1 MNTRIQTFG
10 FDAKLDL
17 TDIINKKMDGLAGSI
32 ESIFNAEVFLKL
44 DNNEK
49 REKKICEIRQMIPG
63 NDLFANRQCST
74 FEEAAKQVVEAL
86 QKHIEKIK
94 P

>member
-1 MNTRIQTFG
+1 
-10 FDAKLDL
+10 
-17 TDIINKKMDGLAGSI
+17 
-32 ESIFNAEVFLKL
+32 
-44 DNNEK
+44 
-49 REKKICEIRQMIPG
+49 MIPG